1 MKRDDPR
8 KSLSRDTVLAH
19 GGRHPD
25 DYGGAV
31 NTPVVR
37 ASTILSPT
45 LAAWDAKTRDMMAG
59 VPGTYYGR
67 FGTPT
72 HRDLEDALTAL
83 EGAHRTAL
91 FPSGYAACAAAIL
104 STTKAGGHVLLPDS
118 VYFPVRKVASGL
130 LAKMNVSCT
139 FYDPAIGAGIEA
151 LLRPETDC
159 VYMEAPGSLTFEMQ
173 DVPAITRVCRARGVL
188 TALDNTWATP
198 LYFRPIEH
206 GVDMSVQ
213 AATKYVVGH
222 SDAMLGYVACAS
234 SAVFDA
240 LARTSMDLGYSVS
253 ADDAFLGARGLRTMS
268 VRLERQGRTG
278 LALAELFAQQP
289 EVEKV
294 LHPARPDFPG
304 HDLWKRDFSG
314 TSGLFGVVF
323 RPMSRARFAVFVD
336 TLEHFGIGA
345 SWGGYESLVMPMNP
359 KPLRTATAWPHE
371 GPCLR
376 VHAGLEDEGDLVA
389 DLEHA
394 FAVMRALP

>member
-1 MKRDDPR
+1 MKRNDP
-8 KSLSRDTVLAH
+8 KSLARDTVLVH
-19 GGRHPD
+19 GGRHPE
-25 DYGGAV
+25 DYAGAV

-45 LAAWDAKTRDMMAG
+45 LAAWDDKSRDMTAS

-72 HRDLEDALTAL
+72 HRDLEDALTSL

-91 FPSGYAACAAAIL
+91 FPSGYAACIAAIL
-104 STTKAGGHVLLPDS
+104 TATKAGGHVLVPDS

-130 LAKMNVSCT
+130 LARMNVGCT
-139 FYDPAIGAGIEA
+139 FYDPAIGSGIEA

-159 VYMEAPGSLTFEMQ
+159 VYLEAPGSLTFEMQ
-173 DVPAITRVCRARGVL
+173 DVRAITTVCRARGIL

-222 SDAMLGYVACAS
+222 SDAMLGYVSCATRE
-234 SAVFDA
+234 VYEA

-253 ADDAFLGARGLRTMS
+253 ADDAFLAARGLRTMS

-278 LALAELFAQQP
+278 QRLAQVFADAP
-289 EVEKV
+289 EVARV

-323 RPMSRARFAVFVD
+323 HPMPRERFAVFVD

-345 SWGGYESLVMPMNP
+345 SWGGYESLVMPMYP
-359 KPLRTATAWPHE
+359 KAIRTAVPWPYD
-371 GPCLR
+371 GPSLR
-376 VHAGLEDEGDLVA
+376 VHAGLEDEADLVA
-389 DLEHA
+389 DLERA
-394 FAVMRALP
+394 FAAMRRT

>member
-1 MKRDDPR
+1 MKRE
-8 KSLSRDTVLAH
+8 TVLVH
-19 GGRHPD
+19 EGRHPER
-25 DYGGAV
+25 YAGAV

-45 LAAWDAKTRDMMAG
+45 LAAWDQKIRDMNAG

-83 EGAHRTAL
+83 EGAARTLL

-104 STTKAGGHVLLPDS
+104 STTSAGGHVLLPDS
-118 VYFPVRKVASGL
+118 VYFPVRKLASGL
-130 LAKMNVSCT
+130 LARMNVSCT
-139 FYDPAIGAGIEA
+139 FYDPMVGAGIEG
-151 LLRPETDC
+151 LLRPETAC
-159 VYMEAPGSLTFEMQ
+159 VYLEAPGSLTFEMQ

-222 SDAMLGYVACAS
+222 SDAMLGYVSCATEEVYTRLS
-234 SAVFDA
+234 
-240 LARTSMDLGYSVS
+240 RTSWDLGYSVS
-253 ADDAFLGARGLRTMS
+253 ADDAFLGARGLRTMG
-268 VRLERQGRTG
+268 VRLERQGATALR
-278 LALAELFAQQP
+278 LAELFAAQP
-289 EVEKV
+289 EVERV

-314 TSGLFGVVF
+314 ASGLFGVVF
-323 RPMSRARFAVFVD
+323 HASVGPRFSVFVD
-336 TLEHFGIGA
+336 ALRHFGIGA
-345 SWGGYESLVMPMNP
+345 SWGGYESLVMPTSP
-359 KPLRTATAWPHE
+359 RSLRTATRWPHD

-376 VHAGLEDEGDLVA
+376 VHAGLEDEGDLSD
-389 DLEHA
+389 DLRAA
-394 FAVMRALP
+394 FAAMRAG